1 MGQLELSA
9 QNAAITIEIKQ
20 YHRIVARAPLEMKN
34 KDILRFVDEKQA
46 WIEGHLQIART
57 HAAEK
62 TLFKLIKLKKFALW
76 RMLLRKISPGMW
88 QSMLQSSERHQ
99 RKVYC
104 PDT

>member
-1 MGQLELSA
+1 MEQLEIIRSKRRS
-9 QNAAITIEIKQ
+9 IC
-20 YHRIVARAPLEMKN
+20 IVVHSSFRMKG

-46 WIEGHLQIART
+46 WIEEHLQITRT

-62 TLFKLIKLKKFALW
+62 TLFKLKKFALW
-76 RMLLRKISPGMW
+76 RMLLRKISPGVW